1 MPIYT
6 YRAVDKNG
14 IVLTSKVQE
23 KSKQNLIKRLK
34 ANELTPIHITQTSFG
49 KYKQGRNKATNIN
62 ELMNIASETSKM
74 ENKNSPHFYLRAE
87 FILIEL
93 IIFVFYSIIL

>member
-34 ANELTPIHITQTSFG
+34 ANELTPIHREI
-49 KYKQGRNKATNIN
+49 
-62 ELMNIASETSKM
+62 
-74 ENKNSPHFYLRAE
+74 
-87 FILIEL
+87 
-93 IIFVFYSIIL
+93 